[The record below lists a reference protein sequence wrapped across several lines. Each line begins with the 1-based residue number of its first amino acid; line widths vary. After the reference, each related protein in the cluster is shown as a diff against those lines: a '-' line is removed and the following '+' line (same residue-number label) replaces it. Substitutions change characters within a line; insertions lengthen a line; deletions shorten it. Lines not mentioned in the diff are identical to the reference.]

1 MSCVS
6 HSLTGGFYNCIL
18 IVMSRCRYV
27 ILPFYISTKLT
38 GIKCIAR
45 SGAIGF
51 YHFSFVILMG
61 SWINLQLC
69 GKLFLTS
76 TADLDVVSFCHTG
89 RILVI
94 CQSQSMPRGRN
105 HFCYSLLAVVADK
118 GSLSIFS
125 TGCRC
130 HRNLSLCHMYRIR
143 GNLILGIAKEL
154 LCLCRVPGIVAGIIA
169 DFHRLIRLIH

>member
-6 HSLTGGFYNCIL
+6 HSLTGRFYNCIL
-18 IVMSRCRYV
+18 IVVSRCRYV

-38 GIKCIAR
+38 GIKGVSP
-45 SGAIGF
+45 SGAIGL
-51 YHFSFVILMG
+51 YHFSFIVLMC

-69 GKLFLTS
+69 GKLLLAN
-76 TADLDVVSFCHTG
+76 TADLDIISLRHTG
-89 RILVI
+89 RILVVR
-94 CQSQSMPRGRN
+94 QSQSMTRGWN
-105 HFCYSLLAVVADK
+105 HFCHSLLAIVADK
-118 GSLSIFS
+118 GSLSICS

-154 LCLCRVPGIVAGIIA
+154 LCLCRVPGIVASIVA
-169 DFHRLIRLIH
+169 DFHRLVH